1 MSALN
6 YIKPNTNGAKALP
19 PNQQN
24 NTQLVILLRFI
35 SIAIQV
41 LVISLAVTVW
51 QYQVELTPL
60 AVVIFAELIFNISS
74 YYLLKH
80 FNQRTTIGDWSLFG
94 QIMADVIFL
103 SLLLYFSGG
112 ASNAFVSLLLMPI
125 AIAAVTLPKLL
136 ITLVTLTAVIA
147 YSLLLAMLPDHAS
160 HHVDMSQHF
169 TGMWINFLFS
179 ALVVSVVVARM
190 AFSLNKKERI
200 LAQIREEQLRQE
212 KLLTLGVASVQVT
225 HQIATPIASVQLLI
239 DELSEQQPNDPIVD
253 ELQQQ
258 LKRCQQSLGQFRQL
272 ATEVRQQ
279 KISPLSCSNLV
290 KQITEHTTLNFPELT
305 LEWLNHSKLPE
316 QAAIASDSS
325 LIPAILNLIQNAQR
339 ANPKSMTS
347 IEISSEIKNR
357 HWHVAIRDFGVGF
370 NLASLAE
377 LGEQPIVS
385 EQGLGMAVM
394 LSHVSLERL
403 GIKLSLSNHSE
414 GGAIAELIIPLIDN

>member
-60 AVVIFAELIFNISS
+60 AVVIFAELIFNLFS
-74 YYLLKH
+74 YYLLKR

-190 AFSLNKKERI
+190 AFSLSQKERT

-258 LKRCQQSLGQFRQL
+258 LKRCQQSLGQFRKL
-272 ATEVRQQ
+272 AAEVRQQ
-279 KISPLSCSNLV
+279 KISPLSCLNLV

-339 ANPKSMTS
+339 ANPKAITS
-347 IEISSEIKNR
+347 IEISSEIKSR
-357 HWHVAIRDFGVGF
+357 HWHIAIRDFGTGF

-377 LGEQPIVS
+377 LGQQPIVS

-414 GGAIAELIIPLIDN
+414 GGAIAELIIPLLEN